1 MLKSHFSWNWLLTML
16 VLALLSLVFW
26 ALNSFYIENIG
37 RNLIDEADFIS
48 SSIEV
53 ALNSARYQEVQEMAA
68 TFRSRFS
75 KALAIV
81 DGRGNVI
88 ASSGEIKL
96 EDLPLEAVFNGKK
109 YVDKGVV
116 RIVVLRQFR
125 AAVPVVLENKTA
137 WAVIVGLLPED
148 IANIVKVNLLFF
160 VFIFSGVLF
169 STLMWKR
176 VTSLIKPLET
186 MVDVTRNFTNG
197 DFTRTVHVNSQNE
210 IGKLS
215 RELNLLAKKL
225 RMTME
230 ENEENKI
237 LMNELLESLEDG
249 VLLVDDENKIIF
261 INASASKIVNMDAK
275 KAIGKKL
282 ISVIRHYELDEA
294 VNKAINLGIPVYKE
308 ITLLPSNK
316 ILKASIIPFK
326 DKKEKT
332 TGCIVVMKDM
342 TEVKRIEKMRT
353 DFVGNISHELK
364 TPLTSIRGFV
374 ETLNDGAYQDPALA
388 KRFLKIIEKEVG
400 RLCRLIDNMLD
411 LSMIETNQIR
421 LNIKDVCAQEIIK
434 EVEVIF
440 ENRLREKDLTYYEK
454 FQENLPKVKADPD
467 WLRQIFVN
475 LMDNAVKYTPN
486 GGKVWIEAESKGD
499 VVEFRVCDTGRGIPE
514 EDIPR
519 IFERFYRVDKHRA
532 AGSGGSGLGLA
543 IVKHLVKA
551 LGGDIRVESK
561 VNQGSKFIFTLKK
574 A

>member
-1 MLKSHFSWNWLLTML
+1 MLKSHFTWNWLLTMM
-16 VLALLSLVFW
+16 VLALLSLVFGV
-26 ALNSFYIENIG
+26 LNSLYIENIG
-37 RNLIDEADFIS
+37 RNLIVEADFIS
-48 SSIEV
+48 SSIEGS
-53 ALNSARYQEVQEMAA
+53 LNSARYQEVQEMTAM
-68 TFRSRFS
+68 FSSRFS
-75 KALAIV
+75 KALVIV
-81 DGRGNVI
+81 DGRGNVM
-88 ASSGEIKL
+88 ASSGKIKL
-96 EDLPLEAVFNGKK
+96 EDLPLEAVLNGKK

-125 AAVPVVLENKTA
+125 AAVPVASESKTA
-137 WAVIVGLLPED
+137 WAVIVGLLPKD

-160 VFIFSGVLF
+160 VFIFLGALL
-169 STLMWKR
+169 STLIWKR
-176 VTSLIKPLET
+176 VSSLIKPLET
-186 MVDVTRNFTNG
+186 MVDVARNFTNG
-197 DFTRTVHVNSQNE
+197 NFSRTVHVNSQSE

-215 RELNLLAKKL
+215 KELNLLAKKL
-225 RMTME
+225 RVTME

-261 INASASKIVNMDAK
+261 VNASANKIVNLDAK
-275 KAIGKKL
+275 KAVGKKL
-282 ISVIRHYELDEA
+282 ISVVRHYELNEA

-308 ITLLPSNK
+308 ITLLPSDK

-326 DKKEKT
+326 DKREKT
-332 TGCIVVMKDM
+332 AGCIVVVKDL
-342 TEVKRIEKMRT
+342 TEIKRIEKMRT
-353 DFVGNISHELK
+353 DFICNISHELK

-374 ETLNDGAYQDPALA
+374 ETLNDGAYQNPALA

-411 LSMIETNQIR
+411 LSMIEMNQIR

-434 EVEVIF
+434 EVGVIF
-440 ENRLREKDLTYYEK
+440 ENRLREKDLAYYEK
-454 FQENLPKVKADPD
+454 FQEKLPKVKADPD

-486 GGKVWIEAESKGD
+486 GGNVWIEAESKGD
-499 VVEFRVCDTGRGIPE
+499 MVEFRVCDNGRGIPE
-514 EDIPR
+514 KDIPR

-532 AGSGGSGLGLA
+532 AGNGGSGLGLA

-551 LGGDIRVESK
+551 FGGDIRVESK

>member
-1 MLKSHFSWNWLLTML
+1 M
-16 VLALLSLVFW
+16 SLVFGV
-26 ALNSFYIENIG
+26 LNSLYIENIG
-37 RNLIDEADFIS
+37 RNLIVEADFIS
-48 SSIEV
+48 SSIEGS
-53 ALNSARYQEVQEMAA
+53 LNSARYQEVQEMTAM
-68 TFRSRFS
+68 FSSRFS
-75 KALAIV
+75 KALVIV
-81 DGRGNVI
+81 DGRGNVM
-88 ASSGEIKL
+88 ASSGKIKL
-96 EDLPLEAVFNGKK
+96 EDLPLEAVLNGKK

-125 AAVPVVLENKTA
+125 AAVPVASESKTA
-137 WAVIVGLLPED
+137 WAVIVGLLPKD

-160 VFIFSGVLF
+160 VFIFLGALL
-169 STLMWKR
+169 STLIWKR
-176 VTSLIKPLET
+176 VSSLIKPLET
-186 MVDVTRNFTNG
+186 MVDVARNFTNG
-197 DFTRTVHVNSQNE
+197 NFSRTVHVNSQSE

-215 RELNLLAKKL
+215 KELNLLAKKL
-225 RMTME
+225 RVTME

-261 INASASKIVNMDAK
+261 VNASANKIVNLDAK
-275 KAIGKKL
+275 KAVGKKL
-282 ISVIRHYELDEA
+282 ISVVRHYELNEA

-308 ITLLPSNK
+308 ITLLPSDK

-326 DKKEKT
+326 DKREKT
-332 TGCIVVMKDM
+332 AGCIVVVKDL
-342 TEVKRIEKMRT
+342 TEIKRIEKMRT
-353 DFVGNISHELK
+353 DFICNISHELK

-374 ETLNDGAYQDPALA
+374 ETLNDGAYQNPALA

-411 LSMIETNQIR
+411 LSMIEMNQIR

-434 EVEVIF
+434 EVGVIF
-440 ENRLREKDLTYYEK
+440 ENRLREKDLAYYEK
-454 FQENLPKVKADPD
+454 FQEKLPKVKADPD

-486 GGKVWIEAESKGD
+486 GGNVWIEAESKGD
-499 VVEFRVCDTGRGIPE
+499 MVEFRVCDNGRGIPE
-514 EDIPR
+514 KDIPR

-532 AGSGGSGLGLA
+532 AGNGGSGLGLA

-551 LGGDIRVESK
+551 FGGDIRVESK